1 MIGASFAAE
10 MLKLRKRPAT
20 WVLGLLWLGLT
31 VLFGYVIPYA
41 VYLTVK
47 ESGETQSDFGVTPE
61 QLLSSTLPGSLV
73 PNLLDGFPLFGG
85 AIVLILGALVAG
97 SEFGWGTMK
106 TVLTQRPT
114 RLGVYLGKLLALG
127 AVLLAFVLLI
137 FATGALLSAGIAS
150 IENTPMDWPSASVV
164 LRGLGSAW
172 LILAMWASFGVFL
185 GILTRGT
192 ALAIGLGLVWAFV
205 LEGLFALF
213 ASLVD
218 VIDTLRKAMPGV
230 NAGSLAGSFRS
241 ASELETG
248 APGVSSAVSGE
259 QAMFVLI
266 AYVAAFL
273 AVAGLLLRRRD
284 VT

>member
-1 MIGASFAAE
+1 VIGASFAAE
-10 MLKLRKRPAT
+10 ILKLRKRPAT

-31 VLFGYVIPYA
+31 VLFGYILPYG
-41 VYLTVK
+41 VYLSVK
-47 ESGETQSDFGVTPE
+47 ASAETQSEFGLPQE
-61 QLLSSTLPGSLV
+61 ILAGTLPENLV

-114 RLGVYLGKLLALG
+114 RISVFLGKLLALG

-137 FATGALLSAGIAS
+137 FATGAVLSAGIAS
-150 IENTPMDWPSASVV
+150 IENTAMNWPSASVV
-164 LRGLGSAW
+164 LRGLGAAW

-213 ASLVD
+213 SVLVD
-218 VIDTLRKAMPGV
+218 FIDTLRKAMPGV

-241 ASELETG
+241 APELETG
-248 APGVSSAVSGE
+248 AFGVSTAVSGE
-259 QAMFVLI
+259 QAMFVLV
-266 AYVAAFL
+266 AYVAVFL
-273 AVAGLLLRRRD
+273 IVAGLLLRRRD